1 MLTLTGS
8 MINGVQTT
16 MYALAAHVY
25 PSAVR
30 STGVGTAVA
39 FGRSGAVMTGYVGS
53 WAIGLG
59 GTRVVAAEDA
69 QTPGAQKIEG
79 VGRIADREQPFA
91 SRQGEPAGAAVPRV
105 LEGA

>member
-1 MLTLTGS
+1 VALFPIMAMLTLTGS

-39 FGRSGAVMTGYVGS
+39 FGRSGAVLTGYVGT

-59 GTRVVAAEDA
+59 GTTAFFGVVAGMMVLA
-69 QTPGAQKIEG
+69 
-79 VGRIADREQPFA
+79 FA
-91 SRQGEPAGAAVPRV
+91 ALASVRKHVPAR
-105 LEGA
+105 